1 MIVLNGNEKSAMN
14 GNKILLDSN
23 VVIRLSKGDVQ
34 LIKFINESPNLLAV
48 SVITYIEVL
57 GYNFQ
62 NQTELNM
69 IKDLFDVMEVIY
81 LDAAITEKTIE
92 IRKYRKIKLP
102 DAIIAATALELGLTL
117 ITANFDDFK
126 NIPQLKLLNR

>member
-1 MIVLNGNEKSAMN
+1 MSYKFNI
-14 GNKILLDSN
+14 I
-23 VVIRLSKGDVQ
+23 IRLSKSDAQ
-34 LIKFINESPNLLAV
+34 LIPFIEEPLNSFAV
-48 SVITYIEVL
+48 SVITYMEVL

-69 IKDLFDVMEVIY
+69 IKEIFDLMDVIY

-92 IRKYRKIKLP
+92 IRKFRKIKLP
-102 DAIIAATALELGLTL
+102 DAIIAATALELDLTL

-126 NIPQLKLLNR
+126 NIPKLKLLNR